1 MEEVLKPNTREE
13 IELLFRL
20 TKLNPAIGDV
30 LLANTDYAFLEKAN
44 AIDIKE
50 RLYYPAYKELSADQL
65 SLILFIHNF
74 AAWHKTTIVVN
85 NVRFVFIRL
94 MDAIKNGD
102 THYLGIPIFCET
114 VLVKRTIQ
122 L

>member
-1 MEEVLKPNTREE
+1 MEELFKPNTREE

-30 LLANTDYAFLEKAN
+30 LLANTDYAFLENSN
-44 AIDIKE
+44 AIDMKD
-50 RLYYPAYKELSADQL
+50 RLFYPPYRELSADKL
-65 SLILFIHNF
+65 SLVLFIHNF
-74 AAWHKTTIVVN
+74 AAWYKTTIVVN
-85 NVRFVFIRL
+85 SVGIDCPNL
-94 MDAIKNGD
+94 MSAIKNGD

-114 VLVKRTIQ
+114 VLVKRTMQ